1 MVLNIEEDLG
11 ISLIFGRPFLR
22 DARAIIDVGTGRIS
36 LLILGKKMKFRFQNK
51 KQELFLRMTK
61 EKGCMVNPAGKIGR
75 SMSLQ
80 QSRPGKIGKFMS
92 FQPYQNG
99 KKGRSA
105 SLPQNQTGRKERFV
119 NHQRN

>member
-1 MVLNIEEDLG
+1 VVLNIEEDLG

-61 EKGCMVNPAGKIGR
+61 EKGCTVNPAGKTGR

-80 QSRPGKIGKFMS
+80 QSRPGKTRKFMS